1 MSAVGI
7 VLAAGAGR
15 RFGQPKAT
23 VVEDGRSWLNLA
35 ADALAAGGC
44 AEVVVVL
51 GAEADEARTLL
62 DGDVRVVVAEDWADG
77 LSASLRRGLE
87 AIEDAPARVD
97 RAVVTLVDLP
107 DVDAAVIG
115 RVLAATEGPRT
126 LARSVY
132 QGRPGHPV
140 VLGRTHWDAVRATVV
155 EDRGAGDYLEAHG
168 ARGIECGDL
177 AGGRDVDVRPVRDP
191 V

>member
-23 VVEDGRSWLNLA
+23 VVQDGRSWLNLA
-35 ADALAAGGC
+35 VEALAAGGC
-44 AEVVVVL
+44 EEVVVVL
-51 GAEADEARTLL
+51 GAEEDEARTLL

-87 AIEDAPARVD
+87 AIEDAPATVD

-115 RVLAATEGPRT
+115 RVLAAAEGPTT
-126 LARSVY
+126 LLRSVY

-140 VLGRTHWDAVRATVV
+140 VLGRAHWDAVRTTVV
-155 EDRGAGDYLEAHG
+155 GDRGARDYLEAHA
-168 ARGIECGDL
+168 ARAVECGDL
-177 AGGRDVDVRPVRDP
+177 AGGHDVDVRPA
-191 V
+191 